1 MCRETDPVLSSQVA
15 ANFDGV
21 WGNRW
26 RAREAERARVGGA
39 RGVRDNILGLYFAPS
54 EDSRDEGDERS
65 EDIEGGEVESLDLE
79 LAKYADRS
87 LYSLAVFVVL
97 FVAWVVTYS
106 KIWEDLPDW
115 LLVRSVSQGERSGW

>member
-1 MCRETDPVLSSQVA
+1 M
-15 ANFDGV
+15 
-21 WGNRW
+21 
-26 RAREAERARVGGA
+26 
-39 RGVRDNILGLYFAPS
+39 RDNILGLYFAPS